1 MAGTNRNRKLRL
13 NDAWKHY
20 WSVLF
25 PGCNDWHADLE
36 AEIRLRLYHPGE
48 VTDFPSCIDPGLQPP
63 SWANDLEFEFDDNMV
78 AVKFRNRDFGKFPL
92 FTDQLI
98 PDLEDWSNKN
108 PLAAA
113 DGAQALSDRDQDK
126 CREFFIAVIRNCG
139 NSIRSRLL
147 RMIKEIKSPQFE
159 VYCRPSDDGFAEQR
173 MLPVS
178 GLSEVAGLN
187 IQDSVLTGRLGTPR
201 YSNVQIKRTIPST
214 SRVGPHGS
222 FQEQDAALVE
232 EMKTLLDQGEVF
244 SVRQAAL
251 AVMKQAPRRRNSS
264 DDSILRRLQDGFS
277 KKYPNYVNRLAQKA
291 GPPGK

>member
-36 AEIRLRLYHPGE
+36 AEIRWRLYYPGE

-63 SWANDLEFEFDDNMV
+63 SWANDLEIEFDGNSV
-78 AVKFRNRDFGKFPL
+78 AVTFRNTDFGKFPL
-92 FTDQLI
+92 FTNQLL
-98 PDLEDWSNKN
+98 PALTTWLNKN
-108 PLAAA
+108 PLIGA
-113 DGAQALSDRDQDK
+113 DGAQALSDRDRDK

-147 RMIKEIKSPQFE
+147 RMIKETKSPQFE
-159 VYCRPSDDGFAEQR
+159 IYCRPSNDAFAKQR
-173 MLPVS
+173 KLPVS

-187 IQDSVLTGRLGTPR
+187 VQDNVLTGRLGTPR
-201 YSNVQIKRTIPST
+201 CNNVQIKRKKPST

-222 FQEQDAALVE
+222 FHEQDAALVE
-232 EMKTLLDQGEVF
+232 EMKTLLDQGDVS
-244 SVRQAAL
+244 SVLQAAL
-251 AVMKQAPRRRNSS
+251 AVLKQAPRRRNSS